1 MGTWIPAGIVSM
13 NARDHMG
20 WMRTALL
27 AVIMFLAATVSL
39 AYQEKSAPKSSTP
52 SIAPVPRLTY
62 NILSA
67 IQRLA
72 NGKSTYDFLGLSDYG
87 NNSSRLYVTSA
98 RALIAFKTAKA
109 SESNARYT
117 PPANE
122 RLDTVSISCGDSDI
136 GEIFECSRVRVMNRE
151 KRVIKPSLMPPTF
164 STFHL
169 SLKQA

>member
-1 MGTWIPAGIVSM
+1 MDTCWDCLDECEGSYGMDADGSSCGYYVSG
-13 NARDHMG
+13 RYG
-20 WMRTALL
+20 F
-27 AVIMFLAATVSL
+27 I
-39 AYQEKSAPKSSTP
+39 
-52 SIAPVPRLTY
+52 
-62 NILSA
+62 
-67 IQRLA
+67 
-72 NGKSTYDFLGLSDYG
+72 GLSDYG